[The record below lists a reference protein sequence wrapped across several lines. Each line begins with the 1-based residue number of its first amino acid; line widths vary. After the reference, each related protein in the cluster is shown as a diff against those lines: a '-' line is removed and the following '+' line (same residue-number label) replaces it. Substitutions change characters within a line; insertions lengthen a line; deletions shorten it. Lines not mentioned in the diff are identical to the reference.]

1 MRRTNVRN
9 GVPGLALLGAV
20 SVGLLVVVA
29 CSSSHGPSAPSSPAF
44 PFESGS
50 PWPKF
55 RGNASQTALGDVHPS
70 QAGSG
75 AQWKFATGRGIFSS
89 PVVSA
94 DGTVYFGSA
103 DQTFYALNAD
113 GTVRW
118 KVPTGEI
125 IDSAGLLDDRG
136 RVYFG
141 SGDGILRAVDAKSG
155 AVVWSMQADDPSKVG
170 SLINW
175 FEGNVAMGPK
185 GTLYVPN
192 DNFLVYALDRDTGA
206 VTWSYKMP
214 DQTWSL
220 PGIDAKTGM
229 LFIGNNNLLPLL
241 GKNTFALD
249 PDKTTEWT
257 KATLGTIAASP
268 LVTADGK
275 VVVGGFDGYTRA
287 YNSVDGTFLWEL
299 ATRDH
304 IYASPA
310 QLPDGT
316 IVQPSAD
323 GTVYALSPAD
333 GTVRWTFDAGTPMR
347 SSPAVD
353 ADGNVYVGG
362 GDGNLYVLRADGS
375 LRFAVRLIDDVRND
389 LNSSPALGRDAVYIG
404 GESGEMFSVPYDWC
418 LRAQNA
424 SDARCTTTRAPAPD
438 GASLAWVN
446 AFGDMLA
453 APPATL
459 DGNDRVT
466 LLLAVRVQGTQQI
479 AVLDSKSIQVTLDPP
494 ADVTTD
500 VSGDGKFVSITPK
513 KALPAGPLS
522 IAVHAGYLV
531 GLDRNGLR
539 LSGGHSGGTVDATFT
554 THIRASTA
562 GALDATSTYEVTR
575 LSVPLPTVMP
585 SYNQIGFDQM
595 RYLLGT
601 VEATGATGL
610 AWMVGAKLS
619 PGPAAGGAS
628 VVDPATQAVFP
639 MAVDLGG
646 DLATMT
652 AASGLEVHVMN
663 FTLPFQSF
671 RLATAFAP
679 GGESAGT
686 AEISGSAVCGQIAI
700 YGPFLQQLGLC
711 NPQTDVIRVLGA
723 ANVARRTDLKAPPA
737 AGTVT
742 FAKTSNAV
750 VATVSGSAV
759 RPEEH
764 LAGILVVDP
773 ATGLPVTLPYGTGTT
788 RKAAPDGTLATV
800 SVPVQGMAIPAMA
813 RVYLMIDTTVGAKGT
828 LP

>member
-1 MRRTNVRN
+1 MRPVHLLWTLPL
-9 GVPGLALLGAV
+9 GVAL
-20 SVGLLVVVA
+20 VVA
-29 CSSSHGPSAPSSPAF
+29 CSASHTASAPSPPAF
-44 PFESGS
+44 PFEPGS

-55 RGNASQTALGDVHPS
+55 RGNAAQTALGGVHAPS
-70 QAGSG
+70 PGSGAG

-89 PVVSA
+89 PIVAA

-141 SGDGILRAVDAKSG
+141 SGDGVLRAVDAKTG
-155 AVVWSMQADDPSKVG
+155 AVAWTMQADDPAKVG

-175 FEGNVAMGPK
+175 FEGNVAIGPK

-192 DNFLVYALDRDTGA
+192 DNFLVYAVDRDTGH
-206 VTWSYKMP
+206 VNWSYKMP

-220 PGIDAKTGM
+220 PGIDGKTGM
-229 LFIGNNNLLPLL
+229 LFMGNNNLLPLL
-241 GKNTFALD
+241 GKNTFAID

-257 KATLGTIAASP
+257 KGTLGTIAASP
-268 LVTADGK
+268 LVTPDGK
-275 VVVGGFDGYTRA
+275 VVVGGFDGYARA
-287 YNSVDGTFLWEL
+287 YNGVDGTFLWEL

-323 GTVYALSPAD
+323 GTVYAVSPAD
-333 GTVRWTFDAGTPMR
+333 GSVRWTFDAGTPIR

-353 ADGNVYVGG
+353 ADGNIYVGG

-375 LRFAVRLIDDVRND
+375 LRFAMRLISDVRND
-389 LNSSPALGRDAVYIG
+389 LNSSPALGSEAVYLG

-418 LRAQNA
+418 LRAGNA
-424 SDARCTTTRAPAPD
+424 ADARCTTTRAPAPD
-438 GASLAWVN
+438 GASLAWVS
-446 AFGDMLA
+446 AFGDTLA
-453 APPATL
+453 APPSTL

-466 LLLAVRVQGTQQI
+466 LLLAVRSQGTLEI
-479 AVLDSKSIQVTLDPP
+479 AVLDSTSIQVTLDPP

-500 VSGDGKFVSITPK
+500 VSGDGKFVSLTPK
-513 KALPAGPLS
+513 KALAAGPLS
-522 IAVHAGYLV
+522 IAVHASYLT

-539 LSGGHSGGTVDATFT
+539 LSGGHVGGTVDAKFT
-554 THIRASTA
+554 TSVRAPTA
-562 GALDATSTYEVTR
+562 GAIDAASAYEVTR

-595 RYLLGT
+595 RYLVGT
-601 VEATGATGL
+601 VEASGASGSAGL
-610 AWMVGAKLS
+610 AWMVGAKLPS
-619 PGPAAGGAS
+619 GGGAS

-639 MAVDLGG
+639 MAVDASG

-652 AASGLEVHVMN
+652 AASGLQVHVMN

-671 RLATAFAP
+671 RLATGFVP
-679 GGESAGT
+679 GGESTGT
-686 AEISGSAVCGQIAI
+686 AEIAGSAVCGQIAI

-742 FAKTSNAV
+742 FATTTDGKGAVTAV
-750 VATVSGSAV
+750 VATVTGSSV
-759 RPEEH
+759 RPDEH
-764 LAGILVVDP
+764 LAGILVVD
-773 ATGLPVTLPYGTGTT
+773 ALTGQPVTLPYGTGTT
-788 RKAAPDGTLATV
+788 RKTAADGTLASV
-800 SVPVQGMAIPAMA
+800 SVPAQGVPIPAMA
-813 RVYLMIDTTVGAKGT
+813 RVYLMVDTTVAAKGT